1 MDDKSKVVYLI
12 NKLGYS
18 ITNIKEQNKGFDSR
32 IRIQKLVY
40 LAKKLG
46 IDFSYNFSMYI
57 HGPYSPELTKDY
69 YSLKERDF
77 VSPKE
82 DSNIDGIM
90 KGLEI
95 LNQKDTIW
103 LETAATILD
112 IKESNPGLPWE
123 NVLSHVSNIK
133 SDILKQAGKDPEYVN
148 SVKDDLEKLNL
159 ISN

>member
-1 MDDKSKVVYLI
+1 
-12 NKLGYS
+12 
-18 ITNIKEQNKGFDSR
+18 
-32 IRIQKLVY
+32 
-40 LAKKLG
+40 
-46 IDFSYNFSMYI
+46 MYI

-112 IKESNPGLPWE
+112 VKKSNPRLHWKDII
-123 NVLSHVSNIK
+123 SHVSNIK
-133 SDILKQAGKDPEYVN
+133 SEILKQAGKDSEYVN
-148 SVKDDLEKLNL
+148 SVKDDLKKLNL
-159 ISN
+159 IFN

>member
-1 MDDKSKVVYLI
+1 
-12 NKLGYS
+12 
-18 ITNIKEQNKGFDSR
+18 
-32 IRIQKLVY
+32 
-40 LAKKLG
+40 
-46 IDFSYNFSMYI
+46 MYI